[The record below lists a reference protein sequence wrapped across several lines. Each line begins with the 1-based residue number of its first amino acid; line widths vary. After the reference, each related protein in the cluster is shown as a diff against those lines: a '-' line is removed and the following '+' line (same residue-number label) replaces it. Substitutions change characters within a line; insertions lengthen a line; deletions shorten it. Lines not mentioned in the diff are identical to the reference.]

1 MTCVMS
7 MLESL
12 QRPIVI
18 LADPH
23 RFFVCYRDVAC
34 TIYPVV
40 ADTHKFSTTLF
51 LMLSNRGRHNRDNM
65 EIDPTKPYG
74 VSLPWLSL
82 MFAVFASG
90 SQSSDRPAKERELTS
105 QVYSELPPLSHDWAP
120 N

>member
-1 MTCVMS
+1 
-7 MLESL
+7 
-12 QRPIVI
+12 
-18 LADPH
+18 
-23 RFFVCYRDVAC
+23 
-34 TIYPVV
+34 
-40 ADTHKFSTTLF
+40 
-51 LMLSNRGRHNRDNM
+51 MLSNRGRHNRDNM

-105 QVYSELPPLSHDWAP
+105 QVYSELPPLSHYWAP